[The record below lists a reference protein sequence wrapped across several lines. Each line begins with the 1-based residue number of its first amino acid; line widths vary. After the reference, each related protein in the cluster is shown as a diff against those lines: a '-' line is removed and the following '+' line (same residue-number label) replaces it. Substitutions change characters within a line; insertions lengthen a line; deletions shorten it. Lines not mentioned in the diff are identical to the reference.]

1 MPQKITAITPQK
13 RNPRRVNVYLDG
25 KFAFGLEKVVA
36 AWLQI
41 GQTLTEEEIADL
53 RQADAREAAYQQ
65 ALRYCA
71 YRPRT
76 EQEVRRHLAKHGVDE
91 AVVEEIL
98 QRLRELSLVDD
109 ARFAREWV
117 ESRAVFRPRGIW
129 ALRQEML
136 AKGLPAEVVE
146 EALAQVDEE
155 ALAKKA
161 LEKALRRYRQLP
173 WQEMRRKIA
182 AYLARRGFSS
192 ETVNAALNDLQ
203 RQIQPNSTSATPAE
217 DNPP

>member
-13 RNPRRVNVYLDG
+13 RNPRRVNIYLDG
-25 KFAFGLEKVVA
+25 KFAFGLEKVIA
-36 AWLQI
+36 AWLQV
-41 GQTLTEEEIADL
+41 GQTLSEEEIANL

-65 ALRYCA
+65 ALRYCT

-91 AVVEEIL
+91 AVADEIL

-136 AKGLPAEVVE
+136 AKGLPAEAIE
-146 EALAQVDEE
+146 EALANVDEQT
-155 ALAKKA
+155 LAKKA
-161 LEKALRRYRQLP
+161 LEKALHRYHNLP

-203 RQIQPNSTSATPAE
+203 QQTQPDSTSATPAE